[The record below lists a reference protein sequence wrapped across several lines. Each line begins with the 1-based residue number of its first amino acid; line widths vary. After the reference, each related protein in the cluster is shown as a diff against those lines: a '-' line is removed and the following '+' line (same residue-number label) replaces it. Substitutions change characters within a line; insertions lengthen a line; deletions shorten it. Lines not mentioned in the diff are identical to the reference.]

1 MNGYRRRGRRG
12 CPANPQRAFSL
23 VELLVAMALGLLL
36 AGAAAGMTLS
46 VRQVS
51 WEQDRVASLKE
62 NLRFA
67 ADFMIRDIRPA
78 GLLATGGLDLSSGL
92 EPGDPNQAVQQVFTV
107 RKAGMNCLGE
117 VGPWVASVY
126 SVANGQLRC
135 GNDAVPPQVQPLV
148 DHVQAMTAVALD
160 ADGAADWSRPAAL
173 RVELV
178 LRSPQ
183 GAPEASYRLEFVAG
197 LRNAVLEQY
206 SSD

>member
-1 MNGYRRRGRRG
+1 MNRARRRDGWWR
-12 CPANPQRAFSL
+12 PANPQRAFSL

-36 AGAAAGMTLS
+36 AGAAAGVTLS

-67 ADFMIRDIRPA
+67 SEFMIRDIRPA
-78 GLLATGGLDLSSGL
+78 GLLATGGLDLAAGL
-92 EPGDPNQAVQQVFTV
+92 EPGDPDQAVQQVFTV
-107 RKAGMNCLGE
+107 RKAGMNCLGQT
-117 VGPWVASVY
+117 GTWVASVY

-148 DHVQAMTAVALD
+148 DHVQSMTAVALN
-160 ADGAADWSRPAAL
+160 ADGAPDWNRPVAL

-178 LRSPQ
+178 LRSPE
-183 GAPEASYRLEFVAG
+183 GAPETPYRLEFVAG

-206 SSD
+206 SFD